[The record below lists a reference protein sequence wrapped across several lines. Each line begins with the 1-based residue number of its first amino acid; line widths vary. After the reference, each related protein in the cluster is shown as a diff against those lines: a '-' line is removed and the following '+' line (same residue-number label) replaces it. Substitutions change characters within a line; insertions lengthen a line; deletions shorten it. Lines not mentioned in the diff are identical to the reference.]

1 MVRFPHF
8 SLVNNIPLYIDID
21 IAQLVYLSI
30 DGNSDCFHVLVIVNS
45 DGMSGVQISFLIS
58 LFLLLD
64 IFSEVELLNFLV
76 GKTTRPFRYDLN
88 QIPYNIQW
96 K

>member
-8 SLVNNIPLYIDID
+8 SLVNNVPLYIDID
-21 IAQLVYLSI
+21 IEQLVYLSI

-58 LFLLLD
+58 LFVTLGCILRSGTAE
-64 IFSEVELLNFLV
+64 FYGREN
-76 GKTTRPFRYDLN
+76 N
-88 QIPYNIQW
+88 
-96 K
+96 

>member
-21 IAQLVYLSI
+21 IEQLVYLSI

-45 DGMSGVQISFLIS
+45 DGMSWGA
-58 LFLLLD
+58 D
-64 IFSEVELLNFLV
+64 IFSH
-76 GKTTRPFRYDLN
+76 
-88 QIPYNIQW
+88 
-96 K
+96 

>member
-88 QIPYNIQW
+88 QIPYNIQL
-96 K
+96 